1 MCIICLN
8 FRYALAYHNLGTING
23 NESFVQG
30 CSFNDGYNTGI
41 GIFGTN
47 NLLVEDNILYHVVG
61 AGIRVHASGT
71 RLLRNLIILSIAP
84 HTYKG
89 LIPPLDLFWP
99 GGIEV
104 IKAKNTTMVGNVVAG
119 SEKIGFLIP
128 GESCQDVNRERGWKE
143 NEAHSCLHG
152 VHIDKVSNAGDCAL
166 VSNFYSWKNFDY
178 GIFSYAS
185 CSIIVS
191 NSTIADSGN
200 DLFLYVGKPPALS
213 HVRKDR
219 FVKVRD
225 SLIIGV
231 SPSFD
236 CSADNVK
243 PMPATIVGA
252 RAPRVSGG
260 MYVVVF
266 NTFPTFNFVLAFNF
280 INPCSPF

>member
-1 MCIICLN
+1 MAFL
-8 FRYALAYHNLGTING
+8 NLGPIQG
-23 NESFVQG
+23 NESFVKG
-30 CSFNDGYNTGI
+30 NSFHDGYNSGL
-41 GIFGTN
+41 GVFGTD
-47 NLLVEDNILYHVVG
+47 NLLIEDNILHHVVG
-61 AGIRVHASGT
+61 AGIRDHGSGT
-71 RLLRNLIILSIAP
+71 RIIRNLIVLLIAP

-89 LIPPLDLFWP
+89 LIPPFDIFWP

-104 IKAKNTTMVGNVVAG
+104 IKAKNTTMIGNVVAG

-128 GESCQDVNRERGWKE
+128 GESCTVVNRERGWKE

-152 VHIDKVSNAGDCAL
+152 VHVDKANNVGDCAR
-166 VSNFYSWKNFDY
+166 VSNFYSWKNYDY

-191 NSTIADSGN
+191 NCTVADSGN
-200 DLFLYVGKPPALS
+200 DLFLYVGRPPALS

-236 CSADNVK
+236 CKADSVR

-252 RAPRVSGG
+252 RAPRSSGG
-260 MYVVVF
+260 TLKRLVF
-266 NTFPTFNFVLAFNF
+266 K
-280 INPCSPF
+280 IGK